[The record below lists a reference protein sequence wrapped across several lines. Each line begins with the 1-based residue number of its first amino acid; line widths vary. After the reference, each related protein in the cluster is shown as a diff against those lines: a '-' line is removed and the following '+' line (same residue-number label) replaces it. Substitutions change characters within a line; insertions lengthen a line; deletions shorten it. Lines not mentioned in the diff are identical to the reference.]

1 LLTRAGVFIFIF
13 KKLGDIDSEIGNEML
28 VALRCRISER
38 RNKDMVLFMRFL
50 QSSFIS
56 RVDNYDNSKAKE
68 TMQHLYGVQSSA
80 NTNTSATNITT
91 SNTSSAERY
100 DIVK

>member
-1 LLTRAGVFIFIF
+1 LLSRAGVFILIF
-13 KKLGDIDSEIGNEML
+13 KKLDEIDSEIGNEML
-28 VALRCRISER
+28 VALRCRILER
-38 RNKDMVLFMRFL
+38 RNKEMVFFMRFL

-56 RVDNYDNSKAKE
+56 RVDNYDNFKAKE

-80 NTNTSATNITT
+80 NTNTSATNIPT
-91 SNTSSAERY
+91 SNTSSAKRY